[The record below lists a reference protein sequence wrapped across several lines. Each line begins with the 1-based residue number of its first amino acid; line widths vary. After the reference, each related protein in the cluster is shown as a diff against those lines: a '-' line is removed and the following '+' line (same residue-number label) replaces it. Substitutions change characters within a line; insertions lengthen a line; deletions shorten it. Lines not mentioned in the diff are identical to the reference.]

1 LESGAIAEERASE
14 APATPAARGNGRR
27 NAVVGL
33 CLYVVAT
40 IVLISFTGVLLARE
54 TIFLW
59 LLVGLL
65 AVSLADVR
73 GFARGVIFDWLPF
86 YLILVGYDLLRGF
99 VGSNPLF
106 APHFLPQIDAD
117 KFLFGG
123 SIPTVWLQERLYE
136 VGQLPWYDVFSWA
149 VYLTHYFMVF
159 IAAAYLWRVSHSRF
173 LEFRAMVLTLS
184 IAAFLTYALVP
195 AAPPWMASDHLMI
208 GPVSRVTGS
217 VWTELGVSPAA
228 AIWDKGTSLYNPV
241 AALPS
246 LHAAFPVLLCCFFW
260 RQGTVARVL
269 GIGYVLAMAWTLVY
283 GGEHYVF
290 DVLLGWIYAV
300 SVYFGV
306 RWVRARWGERRRR
319 ARAAPPTAAA
329 VDAEGPKP
337 AIDVGVRAP

>member
-1 LESGAIAEERASE
+1 LESSAVAEDRVVE
-14 APATPAARGNGRR
+14 APAEPVARDSARR
-27 NAVVGL
+27 NAFIGL
-33 CLYVVAT
+33 GLYVVAT
-40 IVLISFTGVLLARE
+40 VALISFTGLLLARE

-65 AVSLADVR
+65 AVSVADVR

-86 YLILVGYDLLRGF
+86 YAILVGYDLLRGF
-99 VGSNPLF
+99 VGNNPLF

-117 KFLFGG
+117 KFLFAG
-123 SIPTVWLQERLYE
+123 SVPTVWLQERLYE
-136 VGQLPWYDVFSWA
+136 IGQLPWYDVFSWA

-159 IAAAYLWRVSHSRF
+159 IAAAYLWRVSHFRF

-195 AAPPWMASDHLMI
+195 AAPPWMASDSLMI

-228 AIWDKGTSLYNPV
+228 AIWDKGNSLYNPV

-246 LHAAFPVLLCCFFW
+246 LHAAFPMLLCLFFW
-260 RQGTVARVL
+260 RSGRIARVL
-269 GIGYVLAMAWTLVY
+269 GVGHVLAMGWTLVY

-290 DVLLGWIYAV
+290 DVLLGWIYALGV
-300 SVYFGV
+300 FFGV
-306 RWVRARWGERRRR
+306 RWVRARWIGKR
-319 ARAAPPTAAA
+319 ARSREAPLAEAAGEEPPL
-329 VDAEGPKP
+329 P
-337 AIDVGVRAP
+337 ARETGDPILH